1 MNAAHAAVRRTKPIT
16 RDEMAELVDIINALN
31 TNVNETDKTVLSPE
45 ILSQWYRAAQPLV
58 ASKTASPSL
67 QSEHSR
73 PKLFPAHLPSAK
85 SSAYKIKLGLS
96 KSAALAS

>member
-31 TNVNETDKTVLSPE
+31 TNVNEADKTVLSPDL
-45 ILSQWYRAAQPLV
+45 LSQWSRAAQPLV
-58 ASKTASPSL
+58 ASKTASPNL

-73 PKLFPAHLPSAK
+73 PKPFPARLPSAK
-85 SSAYKIKLGLS
+85 SSAHRIKLAPS